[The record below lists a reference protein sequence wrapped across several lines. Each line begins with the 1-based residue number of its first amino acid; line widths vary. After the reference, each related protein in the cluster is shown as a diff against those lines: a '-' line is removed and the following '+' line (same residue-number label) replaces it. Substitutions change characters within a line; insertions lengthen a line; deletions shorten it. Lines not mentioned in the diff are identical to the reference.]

1 MGWLETIVLGVV
13 LLAAGLYLLLAA
25 AIVVTAMV
33 ERRPLKYLAP
43 AELDDPEWQKL
54 GSIASGR
61 GAPGFAISDSNPYT
75 APGSSSFAE
84 SQISA
89 AARLGFSA
97 SGLFKHSGG
106 GIYKTYD
113 VLMVSPSRAIL
124 AVVRWGTTGAIR
136 NEACV
141 LYSAL
146 EDGRYVVTSSRIL
159 GARAPGFYDDLVLL
173 GADFDQLVG
182 RHEQRLRA
190 SNQNARQFSPE
201 NPLAQYEAILEN
213 RARFLIAKG
222 DAYWIDPDQTAFRST
237 LKGAIKMYA
246 LTLST
251 KHIDRSLSSAPVR

>member
-13 LLAAGLYLLLAA
+13 LLAAGLYLLLAV

-33 ERRPLKYLAP
+33 ERRPLKYLVP
-43 AELDDPEWQKL
+43 AGQDDPEWQKL

-89 AARLGFSA
+89 AARLGFAA

-141 LYSAL
+141 LYSVL
-146 EDGRYVVTSSRIL
+146 EDGRYLVTSARPT
-159 GARAPGFYDDLVLL
+159 GARAPGFTTMSCSWV
-173 GADFDQLVG
+173 
-182 RHEQRLRA
+182 RLRP
-190 SNQNARQFSPE
+190 ARRPPRAAATGLQPKC
-201 NPLAQYEAILEN
+201 QAILAGESS
-213 RARFLIAKG
+213 RAIR
-222 DAYWIDPDQTAFRST
+222 IDPREPSTVLDRKRRRVLDRSRADRVP
-237 LKGAIKMYA
+237 LNPQGALKMYA
-246 LTLST
+246 LTFST
-251 KHIDRSLSSAPVR
+251 KHVDRSLSSATVR